1 MVRQCRKQ
9 SLKNDVSI
17 GFSKNIC
24 HMQTGRGHRSH
35 RTTWTQ
41 WTRLQSYKILRKTLA
56 MFGIGSGLNS
66 AFWILTSSD
75 AVLVKCWPV
84 SHWNVWHVANTG
96 QHNSYIIYASLCAFC
111 REVVPT
117 KPFTNTALYCIP
129 QNDAWIWTNPP
140 CYKMGW
146 GFLWWIKSQCRSLM
160 VTTKWLCVPIL

>member
-1 MVRQCRKQ
+1 M
-9 SLKNDVSI
+9 LKTIVEKRRIDWILKKYLPHANWTWAPVPQNDVNAVNALTIVQNIAENI
-17 GFSKNIC
+17 G
-24 HMQTGRGHRSH
+24 HV
-35 RTTWTQ
+35 WDWQ
-41 WTRLQSYKILRKTLA
+41 WFEQRIWDPDKFRCCTC
-56 MFGIGSGLNS
+56 
-66 AFWILTSSD
+66 
-75 AVLVKCWPV
+75 KCWPV

-96 QHNSYIIYASLCAFC
+96 QHNSYIIYASHCAFC

-117 KPFTNTALYCIP
+117 KPFTSTALYCIL